1 MCKKILAILL
11 MVCVLLTGCTSGLP
25 SENNSSTQED
35 TKTALQGESEE
46 DEEVLQISGLNDSKL
61 CDYLEETIYK
71 EVIQELDNEQYLVE
85 DVKATYVSKEYL
97 DEMSY
102 NSQSNIYFG
111 YSLSEIEKVFGN
123 QKYIFTCDD
132 EGKTVVSEYEL
143 YDDTFNQIAKNI
155 AIGTGVILVCVTV
168 SVVSGGAGAPAISAI
183 FALSAK
189 TGTILALE
197 SAGISAAMTAI
208 VKGVETKNLEET
220 LKQTALSA
228 SEGFKF
234 GAITGTVSGGLGELI
249 TLGEA
254 AQGGLTLNEAAMIQ
268 KSTNLSS
275 KFIKRISSMEEYEE
289 LLAISQ
295 NGGLAL
301 EDMAAVC
308 EATNYPLSAVKL
320 FRTTEE
326 ANIYYDKAKLM
337 ATTVNG
343 KTALIRDI
351 DLTCESEV
359 AGETVTN
366 LERMKEGY
374 AAIDPLTGEAYE
386 LHHIGQKVDSPLA
399 VLTQEEH
406 RSKHNYEI
414 LHDSKIAD
422 GEGVHS
428 LVNNNEWAAQ
438 RQEFWKG
445 MYELLK

>member
-1 MCKKILAILL
+1 MSKKILAILL
-11 MVCVLLTGCTSGLP
+11 VLCVFLTGCASGLP
-25 SENNSSTQED
+25 SENNSSTKEEPQI
-35 TKTALQGESEE
+35 ALQDESGE
-46 DEEVLQISGLNDSKL
+46 DENVPQISGLNDLKL

-71 EVIQELDNEQYLVE
+71 EVIKELDNEQYLVE

-111 YSLSEIEKVFGN
+111 YPLSEIEKVFGN

-132 EGKTVVSEYEL
+132 EGETVVSEYEL
-143 YDDTFNQIAKNI
+143 YDDTFDQIAKNV

-168 SVVSGGAGAPAISAI
+168 SVVSGGAGVPAISAI

-189 TGTILALE
+189 TGTILAFE

-254 AQGGLTLNEAAMIQ
+254 AKGGLTLNEAAMIQ
-268 KSTNLSS
+268 KSTKLSS
-275 KFIKRISSMEEYEE
+275 KFIKQISSMEEYEE
-289 LLAISQ
+289 LLVISQ

-308 EATNYPLSAVKL
+308 EATHYPLSAVKL

-351 DLTCESEV
+351 DFAYESEL

-374 AAIDPLTGEAYE
+374 AAIDPLSGEAYE

-399 VLTQEEH
+399 ILTQGEH
-406 RSKHNYEI
+406 RCEPNNGI
-414 LHDSKIAD
+414 LHDLNIAD

-428 LVNNNEWAAQ
+428 LLSNNEWMAQ
-438 RQEFWKG
+438 RREFWKG